1 MDTFVEFVVR
11 AISASTFVFVIFETS
26 EYSRGRSVDRKTAP
40 SRDLFQRIELRCN
53 ETKYKS
59 GKLCRPNLKIAEAGN
74 GTGVSVVRGKSNSM
88 QSGESDAKQFVT
100 MEGRSMFQENRAGRA
115 AINSPSPRDP
125 WEPRHEPTV
134 SSRPWRIV
142 SLIFLLAV
150 QRGEEKTRAG
160 NGDTK
165 RKHEANIQQRTFIF
179 LY

>member
-1 MDTFVEFVVR
+1 M
-11 AISASTFVFVIFETS
+11 
-26 EYSRGRSVDRKTAP
+26 P
-40 SRDLFQRIELRCN
+40 SRDLFQRMGLRCN

-59 GKLCRPNLKIAEAGN
+59 GELSPTQFENRRSGQN

-125 WEPRHEPTV
+125 WKPRHEPTV

-150 QRGEEKTRAG
+150 QRGEKKHTHTHTHMHGREG
-160 NGDTK
+160 NEDTK
-165 RKHEANIQQRTFIF
+165 RKHEANIQQQGFIF

>member
-1 MDTFVEFVVR
+1 MPTQ
-11 AISASTFVFVIFETS
+11 FEN
-26 EYSRGRSVDRKTAP
+26 RRSG
-40 SRDLFQRIELRCN
+40 Q
-53 ETKYKS
+53 
-59 GKLCRPNLKIAEAGN
+59 N

-125 WEPRHEPTV
+125 WKPRHEPTV

-150 QRGEEKTRAG
+150 QRGEKKHTHTHTHTHTSARGKTRTRRENTKLISSSKVLFFFISRGYRG
-160 NGDTK
+160 NVDDPLAK
-165 RKHEANIQQRTFIF
+165 NSEF
-179 LY
+179 